1 MKSAVARGAT
11 HFSIVIPSL
20 NQGMFVGDAI
30 ASLVEQHYPNVDILV
45 VDGGSSDG
53 TRKVLESYGAE
64 IRWISEP
71 DEGQSH
77 AIQKGM
83 AMMEGSWC
91 SWLNADDVHIGNALF
106 RVDQAIQATPAAD
119 LVVGRGCYIDENGRR
134 TRPYPTIPIGESG
147 DVSRELFLKG
157 YVAQPSVFFRREA
170 YERVGGIDRRI
181 VYAMDYDLWVRLAKS
196 EARFTFLDEELSG
209 NRWHASTKTSRGMLD
224 LLSEVVSIQ
233 LREYGIVSPYFVQA
247 VSDSLYSLFH
257 SRPRGDAYHLL
268 FRWLYFKAVW
278 TWLNYQK
285 PLYLIG
291 GLATETIAMSG
302 PLVGD
307 RFDLRALIHHASTG
321 LSDRLKGR
329 MKI

>member
-1 MKSAVARGAT
+1 MKSTAAKGPT
-11 HFSIVIPSL
+11 DFSIVIPSL
-20 NQGMFVGDAI
+20 NQGKFLGAAI
-30 ASLVEQHYPNVDILV
+30 ASLTGQRYPNVDILV

-53 TRKVLESYGAE
+53 TREVLESYGTA

-83 AMMEGSWC
+83 AMTEASWC
-91 SWLNADDVHIGNALF
+91 SWLNADDVHLGNALF
-106 RVDQAIQATPAAD
+106 RVDQDIQTTPAAD
-119 LVVGRGCYIDENGRR
+119 VLVGRGCYIDESGQRA
-134 TRPYPTIPIGESG
+134 RPYPTIPIGESV
-147 DVSRELFLKG
+147 DVARELFLKG

-196 EARFTFLDEELSG
+196 EARFAFVDEELSG
-209 NRWHASTKTSRGMLD
+209 NRWHANTKTSRGMLE
-224 LLSEVVSIQ
+224 LLSEVVTIQ

-247 VSDSLYSLFH
+247 VSDALYSLFH
-257 SRPRGDAYHLL
+257 SRSRGDSCHLL

-285 PLYLIG
+285 PLYLIR
-291 GLATETIAMSG
+291 GLATQTIAMSG

-307 RFDLRALIHHASTG
+307 RFDTRALIHYAARG
-321 LSDRLKGR
+321 LSGRLKGR
-329 MKI
+329 MKL